1 MRRPSAAD
9 HRRWIGGAT
18 LQRSRRRRSRRARRA
33 RLKPVRAQAL
43 PQRWSHRPRRWAR
56 RQARSMWRP
65 GPSRREAPTVPPE
78 EAWAAV
84 RVASRAPEGCQR
96 RGRRLQVAAVA
107 RRGRAPRGPA
117 RWVVVQARRALA
129 QEREAAW
136 ERAAARPTGCWRAAG
151 STAPSA
157 VEGLWA
163 ARLQLPWQRRRLVR
177 QCRRRASAPTDCCR
191 ACASADG
198 DDRGELGLLMPGE
211 PKARRPSLARTGR
224 DPGAGLRAA
233 AGAGPQSCGAA
244 GAAARLR
251 WLRHRALPSSTGAS
265 GVGQNWLP
273 PVAEH
278 GGAGTVRRPSS
289 PFWRNVRAGVAVLRA
304 IEVSRQVPDL
314 TNSGS
319 AFLRCLTVHL

>member
-1 MRRPSAAD
+1 
-9 HRRWIGGAT
+9 
-18 LQRSRRRRSRRARRA
+18 
-33 RLKPVRAQAL
+33 
-43 PQRWSHRPRRWAR
+43 
-56 RQARSMWRP
+56 MWRP

-107 RRGRAPRGPA
+107 RRGQRAPRGPA

-163 ARLQLPWQRRRLVR
+163 ARLRLPWQRRAPCAPVPAEAECTDGLPAELV
-177 QCRRRASAPTDCCR
+177 PPP
-191 ACASADG
+191 DG

-211 PKARRPSLARTGR
+211 PEGPPPRL
-224 DPGAGLRAA
+224 GAD
-233 AGAGPQSCGAA
+233 GAA
-244 GAAARLR
+244 GAEGAGPRRREQDAGAEPVDGVTEQQPAAVGS
-251 WLRHRALPSSTGAS
+251 ATGVLPCGVDLGGSGA
-265 GVGQNWLP
+265 NCCR

-278 GGAGTVRRPSS
+278 RRGAGVRS
-289 PFWRNVRAGVAVLRA
+289 
-304 IEVSRQVPDL
+304 
-314 TNSGS
+314 
-319 AFLRCLTVHL
+319 